1 MAEEL
6 PGAAPKASGSEPS
19 KKTQRNGG
27 GGAVQKDKGNVEN
40 SGKKPAGSLK
50 ASDSGKSSKDAG
62 NQLGKRGKDT
72 SAQNDL
78 ATRNANRSNY
88 REQSRRLTNSK
99 TQETATEEEGSDV
112 SSKLL
117 CQRRVVEHS
126 SARRGFNRSTSS
138 SRQQ

>member
-78 ATRNANRSNY
+78 ATRNTNRSNY

-99 TQETATEEEGSDV
+99 TQETATEEEGSDD
-112 SSKLL
+112 
-117 CQRRVVEHS
+117 EEPAGN
-126 SARRGFNRSTSS
+126 SATDKGKGRSLGPPKEVTL
-138 SRQQ
+138 Q